1 MRERYHANDLGGY
14 LVAIEPKAQA
24 FDMKLLGRLF
34 CVAVIGLLGLFCV
47 ESHNLAKAMMPL
59 RGGSIGGAIG
69 LFVGCVLTMLLA
81 DLRMKP

>member
-1 MRERYHANDLGGY
+1 
-14 LVAIEPKAQA
+14 
-24 FDMKLLGRLF
+24 MKLLGPLF
-34 CVAVIGLLGLFCV
+34 CVAAIGLLGLFCV
-47 ESHNLAKAMMPL
+47 ESHNLGKAMMPL